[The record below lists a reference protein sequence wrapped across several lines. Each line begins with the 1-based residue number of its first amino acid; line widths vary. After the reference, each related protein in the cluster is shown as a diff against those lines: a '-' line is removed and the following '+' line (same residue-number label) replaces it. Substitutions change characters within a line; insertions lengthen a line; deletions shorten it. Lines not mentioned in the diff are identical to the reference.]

1 MIFWTVSHDLVE
13 IHDLGCHSLSWMNRA
28 LGGFI
33 RPTHMA
39 RQNISIVSEFKGK
52 FARFFVQIWE
62 VFDVTK
68 MGENSMERIV
78 FKFYIHGSI
87 VNFQNVYWRCV
98 IPIKRI
104 PYERW
109 YHHPL
114 QLEGVFFFTLA
125 IWCRIPDP
133 VHHYH
138 CPWILT
144 TWCLITVV
152 FAIGVSPSPSHLG
165 PVAIPRPWSW
175 LPCARGDRA
184 FLSGDERIHP

>member
-1 MIFWTVSHDLVE
+1 MFNRKYLHRLNPGPWIPASHVSLPEVWMIFWTVSHDLVE

-78 FKFYIHGSI
+78 FKFYIHGSK

-98 IPIKRI
+98 IPIIRI

-114 QLEGVFFFTLA
+114 QLEGVFF
-125 IWCRIPDP
+125 
-133 VHHYH
+133 Y
-138 CPWILT
+138 
-144 TWCLITVV
+144 
-152 FAIGVSPSPSHLG
+152 LG
-165 PVAIPRPWSW
+165 NMM
-175 LPCARGDRA
+175 
-184 FLSGDERIHP
+184 